1 MRQLSLICLIIAS
14 AAGVIYTC
22 QSTPKINIAKV
33 YTAYPTASFGDLYK
47 H

>member
-1 MRQLSLICLIIAS
+1 MRPFYLVCLSMAL

-22 QSTPKINIAKV
+22 ESTPKVNVVKV